1 MGLYS
6 GTTKVVSYASSSKE
20 IRIEFKKLIDFFVL
34 KKMFYGLRIKNQF
47 VLKLKMRRF
56 GLKDEI
62 KMRIKVSLPVD
73 DGDESSDFFLLQRNN
88 LRHLLSLL
96 LIAMAPDLIFAEF
109 EIGRRGFSPNFALL
123 EWQ

>member
-1 MGLYS
+1 
-6 GTTKVVSYASSSKE
+6 
-20 IRIEFKKLIDFFVL
+20 
-34 KKMFYGLRIKNQF
+34 MFYWLWIKNQF
-47 VLKLKMRRF
+47 VLKLKMRTF
-56 GLKDEI
+56 GLKNEI

-73 DGDESSDFFLLQRNN
+73 DGDESSDFFLLHRNN

-96 LIAMAPDLIFAEF
+96 LIALAPDLIFAEF